1 MNILTRKKMI
11 TKKHV
16 EKLQKLQSDLVDVTT
31 AIEALN
37 EKGQDKIGK
46 LQLAADQLQE
56 YHRL

>member
-1 MNILTRKKMI
+1 MI

>member
-1 MNILTRKKMI
+1 M
-11 TKKHV
+11 
-16 EKLQKLQSDLVDVTT
+16 EKLQKLQSDLVDVTR

-37 EKGQDKIGK
+37 EKDHDKIGK